1 MYLKQINTSC
11 FTEDD
16 VKRKGLTALKPK
28 DLKQK
33 IKEDTL
39 VLDTRAAADFSV
51 GFVPGSLF
59 IGLEDRFAEWAG
71 SILQLNQRMV
81 LMTDVGKEEETIVRL
96 ARVGLNGVEGYLEG
110 GFESWKKAG
119 EKIDMIIDVEA
130 DELAMDI
137 LFDNNLVVVDVRK
150 ENEFAEG
157 HVKDAINLPLN
168 EMTDVAQIAQFE
180 ENQNIY
186 VHSEN
191 GYRSLIAASI
201 LNKQGYHNL
210 RNILGG
216 WAKIKEQKNIKIEK
230 EASVLN

>member
-1 MYLKQINTSC
+1 MLNV
-11 FTEDD
+11 E
-16 VKRKGLTALKPK
+16 

-33 IKEDTL
+33 IKEDVL
-39 VLDTRAAADFSV
+39 VLDTRTAEEFSF
-51 GFVPGSLF
+51 GFIPGSLF
-59 IGLEDRFAEWAG
+59 IGHADGFAELAG
-71 SILQLNQRMV
+71 SILPFAQQTV
-81 LMTDVGKEEETIVRL
+81 IVTDAGKEEETIVRL
-96 ARVGLNGVEGYLEG
+96 SRVGFNNVEGYLEG
-110 GFESWKKAG
+110 GFESWKRAN
-119 EKIDMIIDVEA
+119 ETIDMIIDVEA

-137 LFDNNLVVVDVRK
+137 PFDDNLVVVDVRK
-150 ENEFAEG
+150 VTEFAEG

-168 EMTDVAQIAQFE
+168 DMTDVALIAQLE

-186 VHSEN
+186 IHSGN

-201 LNKQGYHNL
+201 LKKEGYHNL